1 MGRIKGLLL
10 DIDGVLY
17 VGDEP
22 IPGAVETLKELREKF
37 QVRFI
42 TNTTRKPKSKVVE
55 KLRAMGFEVYE
66 DEVFTALAATADF
79 LRRRKAKAYFLLTD
93 EAMEEVGDLIGEP
106 PDYVVVGDAHTNFTY
121 ESLNRAFRY
130 LMEGAGL
137 ITAAKNRYFKDKDG
151 KLSLDAGP
159 FVKAFEFAS
168 GKRAKV
174 IGKPSGEF
182 FLSAVRSMGLLPE
195 ECAVVGDDIEADV
208 LGGMRAGLYGI
219 LVRTGKFREEDLK
232 KGKPDLVIESVV
244 DLPEVLS

>member
-93 EAMEEVGDLIGEP
+93 EAMKEVEDLIGEP

-159 FVKAFEFAS
+159 FVKALEFAS

-174 IGKPSGEF
+174 IGKPSREF

-208 LGGMRAGLYGI
+208 LGGMKAGLYGI
-219 LVRTGKFREEDLK
+219 LVKTGKFREEDLK
-232 KGKPDLVIESVV
+232 KGEPDLVIESVV
-244 DLPEVLS
+244 YLPDALS